1 MLGMSERE
9 VRVAVIG
16 AGMSGIGAAI
26 HMRRAGI
33 DDFVLLERG
42 AEPGGTW
49 RDNTYP
55 GCACDVPTALYSY
68 SFAPKPDWTRAF
80 APQEEIRRY
89 LLDVA
94 EAYGVADRI
103 RCGAD
108 VLGAEWDQGRQRWAV
123 RTSAGEYAAQVLVS
137 ATGPWSEPVI
147 PPIPGLDDFE
157 GKVFHSSR
165 WDHQHDLD
173 GARVATIGSGAS
185 AVQFVPAIQPQ
196 VERLTV
202 FQRTAH
208 WVLPKPDRP
217 LGPRAQRAFRRYPA
231 TQRAVRN
238 GIYYG
243 SELLGVAM
251 RNPRLLKPLQAAGEA
266 HIRRSVAD
274 PELRRILTPDYTL
287 GCKRLLFS
295 NEWYPALT
303 KPNVEVV
310 PHAVE
315 GVRANGVVDA
325 NGIEHAADT
334 IVLGTGFTITDLP
347 IAERVRGRAG
357 ATLAEAWAGSPTGY
371 LGSVVHGF
379 PNFFILLGP
388 NIGNGH
394 SSAFMLAETQI
405 GYLLEALAAMSRA
418 GLASVEVR
426 EDVQERFNAE
436 VQSRLQ
442 GTVWNAGG
450 CSSYYLDANGRNSTM
465 FPGSTIELRRR
476 LSRFE
481 RGDFVT
487 RAPEPVPAAV

>member
-1 MLGMSERE
+1 MSERE
-9 VRVAVIG
+9 VKVAVIG

-68 SFAPKPDWTRAF
+68 SFAPKPDWSRAF

-94 EAYGVADRI
+94 GAHGVADRI

-108 VLGAEWDQGRQRWAV
+108 VLGAEWDEGRQRWSI
-123 RTSAGEYAAQVLVS
+123 RTGAGEYSAQVLVS

-147 PPIPGLDDFE
+147 PPIPGLDEFE

-165 WDHQHDLD
+165 WDHEHDLD

-217 LGPRAQRAFRRYPA
+217 LGSRAQRVFRRYPA
-231 TQRAVRN
+231 SQRAIRS

-251 RNPRLLKPLQAAGEA
+251 RNPRLLKPLQAAGER
-266 HIRRSVAD
+266 HIRRSVSD
-274 PELRRILTPDYTL
+274 PELRRVLTPDYTL

-295 NEWYPALT
+295 NDWYPALT
-303 KPNVEVV
+303 RPNVEVV

-315 GVRANGVVDA
+315 RVRANGVVDA
-325 NGIEHAADT
+325 NGVEHAVDT

-357 ATLAEAWAGSPTGY
+357 ATLAETWGGSPTGY
-371 LGSVVHGF
+371 LGSVIHGF

-394 SSAFMLAETQI
+394 SSAFMLSETQI
-405 GYLLEALAAMSRA
+405 GYLLEALGEMSRA

>member
-1 MLGMSERE
+1 MSERE

-33 DDFVLLERG
+33 EDFVVLERSG
-42 AEPGGTW
+42 EPGGTW

-68 SFAPKPDWTRAF
+68 SFAPKPDWSRAF

-94 EAYGVADRI
+94 AEHGVADRI
-103 RCGAD
+103 QCGAD
-108 VLGAEWDQGRQRWAV
+108 VLAADWDEGRRRWQI

-147 PPIPGLDDFE
+147 PDLPGLESFE

-165 WDHQHDLD
+165 WDHEHQLE
-173 GARVATIGSGAS
+173 GAKVAVIGSGAS
-185 AVQFVPAIQPQ
+185 AVQFVPEIQPK
-196 VERLTV
+196 VESLTV

-208 WVLPKPDRP
+208 WVLPKADRP
-217 LGPRAQRAFRRYPA
+217 LGRRAHAIFRRYPA
-231 TQRAVRN
+231 TQRALR
-238 GIYYG
+238 GGLYG
-243 SELLGVAM
+243 TSEMIGVAT
-251 RNPRLLKPLQAAGEA
+251 RKPRLLAPMQAAA
-266 HIRRSVAD
+266 RRHLRRSVPD
-274 PELRRILTPDYTL
+274 PELRRILTPDYTI

-295 NEWYPALT
+295 NNWYQALGQ
-303 KPNVEVV
+303 PNVDVV

-315 GVRANGVVDA
+315 EVRPHGVVGADGVERA
-325 NGIEHAADT
+325 VDT

-347 IAERVRGRAG
+347 IAARVRGRAG
-357 ATLAEAWAGSPTGY
+357 RSLEDAWNGSPTGY

-379 PNFFILLGP
+379 PNFFVLLGP

-394 SSAFMLAETQI
+394 SSAFMLSETQI
-405 GYLLEALAAMSRA
+405 GYMVDALRKMS
-418 GLASVEVR
+418 GGNLASVEVR
-426 EDVQERFNAE
+426 AETQERFNVE
-436 VQSRLQ
+436 VQSRLA

-450 CSSYYLDANGRNSTM
+450 CMSYYLDANGRNSTM
-465 FPGSTIELRRR
+465 FPGSTFELRRR
-476 LSRFE
+476 LGRFDLADYDARVE
-481 RGDFVT
+481 EP
-487 RAPEPVPAAV
+487 APIAA

>member
-1 MLGMSERE
+1 MSARE

-33 DDFVLLERG
+33 EDFVLLERG
-42 AEPGGTW
+42 TVPGGTW

-68 SFAPKPDWTRAF
+68 SFAPKPNWSRAF
-80 APQEEIRRY
+80 APQAEIQRY
-89 LLDVA
+89 LLEVA
-94 EAYGVADRI
+94 GANGIGDRI
-103 RCGAD
+103 QCGAD
-108 VLGAEWDQGRQRWAV
+108 VLAAEWNEAERRWLI
-123 RTSAGEYAAQVLVS
+123 RTSAGDYAAQVLVS

-147 PPIPGLDDFE
+147 PDLPGLEDFE

-165 WDHQHDLD
+165 WDHQHRLD
-173 GARVATIGSGAS
+173 DARVAVIGSGAS
-185 AVQFVPAIQPQ
+185 AVQFVPEIQPRVGQ
-196 VERLTV
+196 LTL

-208 WVLPKPDRP
+208 WVLPKADRP
-217 LGPRAQRAFRRYPA
+217 LGPRAHHLFRRYPA
-231 TQRAVRN
+231 SQRAIRK
-238 GIYYG
+238 GLYYV
-243 SELLGVAM
+243 SELIGLAM
-251 RNPRLLKPLQAAGEA
+251 RKPRLLSPLQKAGEA
-266 HIRRSVAD
+266 HIRRTVAD

-303 KPNVEVV
+303 RPNVEVV

-315 GVRANGVVDA
+315 EVRPHGVVDA
-325 NGIEHAADT
+325 TGVEREVDT

-347 IAERVRGRAG
+347 IAGRVRGREG
-357 ATLAEAWAGSPTGY
+357 RSLDETWRGSPTGY

-379 PNFFILLGP
+379 PNFFLLLGP

-394 SSAFMLAETQI
+394 SSAFMLSETQI
-405 GYLLEALAAMSRA
+405 EYMIDALGAMSRD

-426 EDVQERFNAE
+426 ADVQERFNAE

-450 CSSYYLDANGRNSTM
+450 CSSYYLDVNGRNSTM

-481 RGDFVT
+481 PSEFLT
-487 RAPEPVPAAV
+487 RAPQPVATAVWR

>member
-1 MLGMSERE
+1 MDERE

-33 DDFVLLERG
+33 EDFVVLER
-42 AEPGGTW
+42 ASEPGGTW

-68 SFAPKPDWTRAF
+68 SFAPKPDWSRAF

-94 EAYGVADRI
+94 AEHGVADRI

-108 VLGAEWDQGRQRWAV
+108 VLGADWDQGRQRWLV
-123 RTSAGEYAAQVLVS
+123 QTDTGEYAAQVLVS
-137 ATGPWSEPVI
+137 ATGPWSEPVV
-147 PPIPGLDDFE
+147 PDLPGLESFE

-165 WDHQHDLD
+165 WDHEHQLD

-185 AVQFVPAIQPQ
+185 AVQFVPEIQPR

-208 WVLPKPDRP
+208 WVLPKPDRG
-217 LGPRAQRAFRRYPA
+217 LSPRTQEIFRRYPA
-231 TQRAVRN
+231 AQRAVRG
-238 GIYYG
+238 GIYG
-243 SELLGVAM
+243 TAEILGAAT
-251 RNPRLLKPLQAAGEA
+251 RNPRLLAPLQAAA
-266 HIRRSVAD
+266 RRHLRRSVPD
-274 PELRRILTPDYTL
+274 PGLRRILTPDYTI

-295 NEWYPALT
+295 NEWYPALSR
-303 KPNVEVV
+303 PNVEVV
-310 PHAVE
+310 PHAVTE
-315 GVRANGVVDA
+315 VRPHGVVGAD
-325 NGIEHAADT
+325 GVERPADT

-347 IAERVRGRAG
+347 IAARVRGREG
-357 ATLAEAWAGSPTGY
+357 RSLDQVWGGSPTGY

-394 SSAFMLAETQI
+394 SSAFVLSETQI
-405 GYLLEALAAMSRA
+405 GYMIEGLRAMSRDNL
-418 GLASVEVR
+418 GSVDVR
-426 EDVQERFNAE
+426 AETQQRFNEEIQA
-436 VQSRLQ
+436 RLA

-450 CSSYYLDANGRNSTM
+450 CMSYYLDANGRNSTM
-465 FPGSTIELRRR
+465 FPGSTLELRRR
-476 LSRFE
+476 LGRF
-481 RGDFVT
+481 DLADYAA
-487 RAPEPVPAAV
+487 RAGEPAPAAA

>member
-1 MLGMSERE
+1 MDERE

-33 DDFVLLERG
+33 EDFVVLERA

-68 SFAPKPDWTRAF
+68 SFAPKPDWSRAF

-94 EAYGVADRI
+94 AEHGVVDRI

-108 VLGAEWDQGRQRWAV
+108 VLGANWDQGRQRWLV
-123 RTSAGEYAAQVLVS
+123 QTNAGEYAAQVLVS
-137 ATGPWSEPVI
+137 ATGPWSEPVV
-147 PPIPGLDDFE
+147 PDLPGLESFE

-165 WDHQHDLD
+165 WDHEHQLD

-185 AVQFVPAIQPQ
+185 AVQFVPEIQPR

-208 WVLPKPDRP
+208 WVLPKPDRG
-217 LGPRAQRAFRRYPA
+217 LSPRTQEIFRRYPA
-231 TQRAVRN
+231 AQRAVRG
-238 GIYYG
+238 GIYG
-243 SELLGVAM
+243 TAEILGAAT
-251 RNPRLLKPLQAAGEA
+251 RNPRLLAPLQAAA
-266 HIRRSVAD
+266 RRHLRRSVPD
-274 PELRRILTPDYTL
+274 PGLRRILTPDYTI

-295 NEWYPALT
+295 NEWYPALSR
-303 KPNVEVV
+303 PNVEVV
-310 PHAVE
+310 PHAVTE
-315 GVRANGVVDA
+315 VRPHGVVGAD
-325 NGIEHAADT
+325 GVERPADT

-347 IAERVRGRAG
+347 IAARVRGREG
-357 ATLAEAWAGSPTGY
+357 RSLDQAWEGSPTGY

-394 SSAFMLAETQI
+394 SSAFVLSETQI
-405 GYLLEALAAMSRA
+405 GYMIEGLRAMSRDNL
-418 GLASVEVR
+418 GSVEVR
-426 EDVQERFNAE
+426 AETQQRFNEEIQA
-436 VQSRLQ
+436 RLA

-450 CSSYYLDANGRNSTM
+450 CMSYYLDANGRNSTM
-465 FPGSTIELRRR
+465 FPGSTLELRRR
-476 LSRFE
+476 LGRFDLADYAARVE
-481 RGDFVT
+481 EP
-487 RAPEPVPAAV
+487 APVAV

>member
-1 MLGMSERE
+1 MSERE

-33 DDFVLLERG
+33 EDFVVLERG

-68 SFAPKPDWTRAF
+68 SFAPKPDWSRAF

-94 EAYGVADRI
+94 AEHGVADRI
-103 RCGAD
+103 RCDAD
-108 VLGAEWDQGRQRWAV
+108 VLAAEWDEGSKRWQI

-147 PPIPGLDDFE
+147 PELPGLESFE

-165 WDHQHDLD
+165 WDHEHSLE

-185 AVQFVPAIQPQ
+185 AVQFVPEIQPR
-196 VERLTV
+196 VESLTV

-208 WVLPKPDRP
+208 WVLPKADRP
-217 LGPRAQRAFRRYPA
+217 LGSRAHSIFRRFPA
-231 TQRAVRN
+231 TQRALR
-238 GIYYG
+238 GGLYG
-243 SELLGVAM
+243 TAELLGVAN
-251 RNPRLLKPLQAAGEA
+251 RKPRLLAPLQAAGRR
-266 HIRRSVAD
+266 HLRRSVPD
-274 PELRRILTPDYTL
+274 PELRRILTPDYTI

-295 NEWYPALT
+295 NEWYQALSQ
-303 KPNVEVV
+303 PNVDVV

-315 GVRANGVVDA
+315 EVRPHGVVGAD
-325 NGIEHAADT
+325 GIERAADT
-334 IVLGTGFTITDLP
+334 IILGTGFTITDLP
-347 IAERVRGRAG
+347 IATRVRGREG
-357 ATLAEAWAGSPTGY
+357 RSLEQTWQGSPTGY
-371 LGSVVHGF
+371 LGSTVHGF
-379 PNFFILLGP
+379 PNFFVLLGP

-394 SSAFMLAETQI
+394 SSAFLLSETQI
-405 GYLLEALAAMSRA
+405 GYMVEALRAMARHD
-418 GLASVEVR
+418 LASVEVR
-426 EDVQERFNAE
+426 AETQQRFNAE
-436 VQSRLQ
+436 VQSRLA

-450 CSSYYLDANGRNSTM
+450 CQSYYLDANGRNSTM
-465 FPGSTIELRRR
+465 FPGSTFELRRR
-476 LSRFE
+476 LAQFDLADYTAAE
-481 RGDFVT
+481 R
-487 RAPEPVPAAV
+487 ALEPAAA

>member
-1 MLGMSERE
+1 MSERE

-26 HMRRAGI
+26 HMRRAGVE
-33 DDFVLLERG
+33 DFVVLERA

-68 SFAPKPDWTRAF
+68 SFAPKPDWSRAF

-94 EAYGVADRI
+94 AEHGVADRI
-103 RCGAD
+103 QCDAD
-108 VLGAEWDQGRQRWAV
+108 VLDAEWDEAAQRWRV
-123 RTSAGEYAAQVLVS
+123 QTSAGEYAARVLVS

-147 PPIPGLDDFE
+147 PAIPGLEGFE

-165 WDHQHDLD
+165 WDHDHDLD

-185 AVQFVPAIQPQ
+185 AVQFVPEIQPR
-196 VERLTV
+196 VGSLTV

-217 LGPRAQRAFRRYPA
+217 LSRRAQTLFRRWPA
-231 TQRAVRN
+231 TQRALRG
-238 GIYYG
+238 GIYG
-243 SELLGVAM
+243 TAEALGVAT
-251 RNPRLLKPLQAAGEA
+251 RNPRLLAPLQAAGLR
-266 HIRRSVAD
+266 HLRRSVPD
-274 PELRRILTPDYTL
+274 PELRRVLTPDYTI

-295 NEWYPALT
+295 NDWYRALCR
-303 KPNVEVV
+303 PNVEVA

-315 GVRANGVVDA
+315 QVRPHGVVGAD
-325 NGIEHAADT
+325 GVERPADT

-347 IAERVRGRAG
+347 IAARVRGRHG
-357 ATLAEAWAGSPTGY
+357 HSLEQTWRGSPTGY

-394 SSAFMLAETQI
+394 SSAFVLSETQI
-405 GYLLEALAAMSRA
+405 GYMVGALREMSRRR
-418 GLASVEVR
+418 LASVEVR
-426 EDVQERFNAE
+426 AETQERFNTE
-436 VQSRLQ
+436 VQARLA

-450 CSSYYLDANGRNSTM
+450 CTSYYLDANGRNSTM
-465 FPGSTIELRRR
+465 FPGSTLELRRR
-476 LSRFE
+476 LGRFDPADYVVHAAE
-481 RGDFVT
+481 
-487 RAPEPVPAAV
+487 PEPVAV

>member
-1 MLGMSERE
+1 MSERE

-33 DDFVLLERG
+33 EDFVVLERA

-68 SFAPKPDWTRAF
+68 SFAPKPDWSRAF
-80 APQEEIRRY
+80 APQAEIRRY

-94 EAYGVADRI
+94 AEHGVSDRI

-108 VLGAEWDQGRQRWAV
+108 VLDAAWDEGRRRWLL
-123 RTSAGEYAAQVLVS
+123 RTSAGEYAARVLVS

-147 PPIPGLDDFE
+147 PDLPGLEGFE

-165 WDHQHDLD
+165 WDHEHELD
-173 GARVATIGSGAS
+173 GAEVAVIGSGAS
-185 AVQFVPAIQPQ
+185 AVQFVPEIQPR
-196 VERLTV
+196 VEQLTV

-208 WVLPKPDRP
+208 WVLPKADRP
-217 LGPRAQRAFRRYPA
+217 LGRRAQALFRRYPA
-231 TQRAVRN
+231 TQRALRG
-238 GIYYG
+238 GIYG
-243 SELLGVAM
+243 TAEILGVAT
-251 RNPRLLKPLQAAGEA
+251 RNPRLLAPLQAAGLR
-266 HIRRSVAD
+266 HLRRSIPD
-274 PELRRILTPDYTL
+274 PELRRILTPRYTI

-295 NEWYPALT
+295 NEWYRALSQ
-303 KPNVEVV
+303 PNVDVV

-315 GVRANGVVDA
+315 EVRPHGVVGAD
-325 NGIEHAADT
+325 GIERAADT

-347 IAERVRGRAG
+347 IAARVRGREG
-357 ATLAEAWAGSPTGY
+357 RTLEGTWQGSPTGY
-371 LGSVVHGF
+371 LGSTIHGF

-394 SSAFMLAETQI
+394 SSAFVLSETQI
-405 GYLLEALAAMSRA
+405 GYMIEGLRAMSRY

-426 EDVQERFNAE
+426 AETQERFNAE
-436 VQSRLQ
+436 VQSRLA

-450 CSSYYLDANGRNSTM
+450 CMSYYLDANGRNSTM
-465 FPGSTIELRRR
+465 FPGSTFELRRR
-476 LSRFE
+476 LGRFDLADYAV
-481 RGDFVT
+481 RT
-487 RAPEPVPAAV
+487 PEPEPAPV

>member
-1 MLGMSERE
+1 MSERE

-33 DDFVLLERG
+33 EDFVVLERG

-68 SFAPKPDWTRAF
+68 SFAPKPDWSRAF

-94 EAYGVADRI
+94 AEHGVDDRI

-108 VLGAEWDQGRQRWAV
+108 VLAAEWDESRQRWLIQ
-123 RTSAGEYAAQVLVS
+123 TSAGDHAAQVLVS
-137 ATGPWSEPVI
+137 ATGPWSEPII
-147 PPIPGLDDFE
+147 PDIPGLDSFE

-165 WDHQHDLD
+165 WDHEHPLD

-185 AVQFVPAIQPQ
+185 AVQFVPEIQPR
-196 VERLTV
+196 VEQLTV

-208 WVLPKPDRP
+208 WVLPKADRP
-217 LGPRAQRAFRRYPA
+217 LGRRAHALFRRYPA
-231 TQRAVRN
+231 TQRAVRG
-238 GIYYG
+238 GIYG
-243 SELLGVAM
+243 TSELLGIAN
-251 RNPRLLKPLQAAGEA
+251 RKPRLLAPLQAAG
-266 HIRRSVAD
+266 RRHLRRAVPD
-274 PELRRILTPDYTL
+274 PELRRILTPDYTI

-295 NEWYPALT
+295 NEWYPALSQ
-303 KPNVEVV
+303 PNVDVV

-315 GVRANGVVDA
+315 EVRPQGVVGAD
-325 NGIEHAADT
+325 GIERPADT
-334 IVLGTGFTITDLP
+334 IILGTGFTITDLP
-347 IAERVRGRAG
+347 IAARVRGREG
-357 ATLAEAWAGSPTGY
+357 RSLDETWQGSPTGY

-379 PNFFILLGP
+379 PNFFVLLGP

-394 SSAFMLAETQI
+394 SSAILLAETQI
-405 GYLLEALAAMSRA
+405 GYMVEGLRAMSR
-418 GLASVEVR
+418 GNLASVEVR
-426 EDVQERFNAE
+426 ADTQERFNAE
-436 VQSRLQ
+436 VQSRLA

-450 CSSYYLDANGRNSTM
+450 CMSYYLDANGRNSTM
-465 FPGSTIELRRR
+465 FPGSTFELRRR
-476 LSRFE
+476 LGRF
-481 RGDFVT
+481 DLADYAT
-487 RAPEPVPAAV
+487 RVPEAEPATV

>member
-1 MLGMSERE
+1 MDERE

-33 DDFVLLERG
+33 EDFVVLERA

-68 SFAPKPDWTRAF
+68 SFAPKPDWSRAF

-94 EAYGVADRI
+94 AEHGVADRI
-103 RCGAD
+103 RCEAD
-108 VLGAEWDQGRQRWAV
+108 VLGADWDQGRQRWLV
-123 RTSAGEYAAQVLVS
+123 QTSTGEYAAQVLVS
-137 ATGPWSEPVI
+137 ATGPWSEPVV
-147 PPIPGLDDFE
+147 PDLPGLESFE

-165 WDHQHDLD
+165 WDHEHKLD

-185 AVQFVPAIQPQ
+185 AVQFVPQIQPR

-208 WVLPKPDRP
+208 WVLPKPDRG
-217 LGPRAQRAFRRYPA
+217 LSPRTQEIFRRYPA
-231 TQRAVRN
+231 AQRAVRG
-238 GIYYG
+238 GIYG
-243 SELLGVAM
+243 TAEILGAAT
-251 RNPRLLKPLQAAGEA
+251 RNPRLLAPLQAAA
-266 HIRRSVAD
+266 RRHLRRSVPD
-274 PELRRILTPDYTL
+274 PGLRRILTPDYTI

-295 NEWYPALT
+295 NEWYPALSR
-303 KPNVEVV
+303 PNVEVV
-310 PHAVE
+310 PHAVTE
-315 GVRANGVVDA
+315 VRPHGVVGAD
-325 NGIEHAADT
+325 GVERPADT

-347 IAERVRGRAG
+347 IAARVRGREG
-357 ATLAEAWAGSPTGY
+357 RSLDQAWEGSPTGY

-394 SSAFMLAETQI
+394 SSAFVLSETQI
-405 GYLLEALAAMSRA
+405 GYMIEGLRAMSRDNL
-418 GLASVEVR
+418 GSVEVR
-426 EDVQERFNAE
+426 AETQQHFNAE
-436 VQSRLQ
+436 IQARLA

-450 CSSYYLDANGRNSTM
+450 CMSYYLDANGRNSTM
-465 FPGSTIELRRR
+465 FPGSTLELRRR
-476 LSRFE
+476 LGRF
-481 RGDFVT
+481 DLADYAA
-487 RAPEPVPAAV
+487 RAGEPAPAAA

>member
-1 MLGMSERE
+1 MSERQI
-9 VRVAVIG
+9 RVAVIG
-16 AGMSGIGAAI
+16 AGLSGIGAAVY
-26 HMRRAGI
+26 MRRAGI
-33 DDFVLLERG
+33 EDFVLLER
-42 AEPGGTW
+42 ADEPGGTW

-55 GCACDVPTALYSY
+55 GCTCDVPTALYSY
-68 SFAPKPDWTRAF
+68 SFAPKPDWSRAF
-80 APQEEIRRY
+80 APQAEIRRY

-94 EAYGVADRI
+94 GKHGVGDRI

-108 VLGAEWDQGRQRWAV
+108 VLGAEWDEGRRWLL
-123 RTSAGEYAAQVLVS
+123 RTSAGDYAARVLVS

-147 PPIPGLDDFE
+147 PPIPGLDEFE

-165 WDHQHDLD
+165 WDHEHDLD
-173 GARVATIGSGAS
+173 GARVASIGSGAS
-185 AVQFVPAIQPQ
+185 AVQFVPAIQPR
-196 VERLTV
+196 VERLTL

-217 LGPRAQRAFRRYPA
+217 LSSRTRRLFHRHPA
-231 TQRAVRN
+231 TQRALRN

-274 PELRRILTPDYTL
+274 PRLRRILTPDYTL

-303 KPNVEVV
+303 RPNVEVV
-310 PHAVE
+310 PQAVVE
-315 GVRANGVVDA
+315 VRPHGVVGADGVERA
-325 NGIEHAADT
+325 VDT

-347 IAERVRGRAG
+347 IAARVRGREG
-357 ATLAEAWAGSPTGY
+357 RSLAETWRGSPTGY

-379 PNFFILLGP
+379 PNFFLLLGP

-394 SSAFMLAETQI
+394 SSAIMLAETQI
-405 GYLLEALAAMSRA
+405 GYLVEALGAMSRA

-426 EDVQERFNAE
+426 AEVQERFNAE
-436 VQSRLQ
+436 VQSRLR

-450 CSSYYLDANGRNSTM
+450 CTSYYLDANGRNSTM

-476 LSRFE
+476 LSRFDP
-481 RGDFVT
+481 GDFVT
-487 RAPEPVPAAV
+487 RAPEPEPALA

>member
-1 MLGMSERE
+1 MGERE

-26 HMRRAGI
+26 HLRRAGI
-33 DDFVLLERG
+33 EDFAVLERG
-42 AEPGGTW
+42 SEPGGTW

-68 SFAPKPDWTRAF
+68 SFAPKPDWSRAF

-94 EAYGVADRI
+94 AEHGVTDRI
-103 RCGAD
+103 RCNAD
-108 VLGAEWDQGRQRWAV
+108 VLGAEWDEGRKRWLL
-123 RTSAGEYAAQVLVS
+123 RTDDGELAARVLVS

-147 PPIPGLDDFE
+147 PDIPGLESFE

-165 WDHQHDLD
+165 WDHEHPLD

-185 AVQFVPAIQPQ
+185 AVQFVPEIQPL
-196 VERLTV
+196 VEHLTL

-217 LGPRAQRAFRRYPA
+217 LSRRTQRLFRRWPA
-231 TQRAVRN
+231 TQLAVRG
-238 GIYYG
+238 GIYG
-243 SELLGVAM
+243 TAEVLGVAT
-251 RNPRLLKPLQAAGEA
+251 RNPRLLAPLQATARR
-266 HIRRSVAD
+266 HLRRSVPD
-274 PELRRILTPDYTL
+274 PELRRILTPDYTI

-295 NEWYPALT
+295 NEWYPALGR
-303 KPNVEVV
+303 PNVDVV
-310 PHAVE
+310 PHSVE
-315 GVRANGVVDA
+315 EVRPHGVVGADGVERA
-325 NGIEHAADT
+325 VDT

-347 IAERVRGRAG
+347 IAERVRGREG
-357 ATLAEAWAGSPTGY
+357 RSLDETWRGSPTGY

-388 NIGNGH
+388 NVGNGH
-394 SSAFMLAETQI
+394 SSAFVLSETQI
-405 GYLLEALAAMSRA
+405 GYMIEALRTMSRG

-426 EDVQERFNAE
+426 AETQERFNAE
-436 VQSRLQ
+436 VQARLA

-450 CSSYYLDANGRNSTM
+450 CMSYYLDANGRNSTM
-465 FPGSTIELRRR
+465 FPGSTLELRRR
-476 LSRFE
+476 LARFDLADYTARAEE
-481 RGDFVT
+481 R
-487 RAPEPVPAAV
+487 AAAAV